1 MLKLNIAQ
9 NYFIILQSLLRMI
22 LSARKSYNNN
32 TLFTRLELNLTSLLQ
47 NGRFSTVDKGA
58 VVEIAKTRKK
68 QW

>member
-1 MLKLNIAQ
+1 
-9 NYFIILQSLLRMI
+9 MI

-32 TLFTRLELNLTSLLQ
+32 TLFTQLELNLTSLLQ